1 MALLMRDLTLVAHC
15 TALLCSHLPEVRNMV
30 AARRCQLADQLPT
43 QVLEQCAE
51 LLLSLPPS
59 TRAALLA
66 TLRRRCCDC
75 QPGAAA
81 AEEIDRCVLA
91 LVDASQTS
99 LDLAGLPLSDAA
111 ASALAPRLARVRALD
126 VRRCPLLSGTSLRS
140 VLVQSVCCC

>member
-1 MALLMRDLTLVAHC
+1 VLPPARGEQRGGSLGSALPAFDVA
-15 TALLCSHLPEVRNMV
+15 
-30 AARRCQLADQLPT
+30 PT
-43 QVLEQCAE
+43 QVLEQCDE
-51 LLLSLPPS
+51 LLPSLPPR

-81 AEEIDRCVLA
+81 AAEVDRCVLA
-91 LVDASQTS
+91 LVDASQTV

-126 VRRCPLLSGTSLRS
+126 VRRCPLLSGTMLRRVLAESLCRG
-140 VLVQSVCCC
+140 